1 MNKFVKIRDSW
12 PSVRHEANNKGY
24 FYQQDGAP
32 PHCTRQYL
40 YFVFETFSNRVISRR
55 TETPWPACSPDL
67 SPLEYWLWG
76 ELQATVI
83 EKSPESL
90 QEVID
95 VVNEGAAS
103 MERSKIIRATKN
115 FRRRVELCRKKKG
128 GHFEA
133 EVKIINV

>member
-1 MNKFVKIRDSW
+1 MNKFVKIQDLW

-32 PHCTRQYL
+32 PHFARQCL
-40 YFVFETFSNRVISRR
+40 DFVLETFSNRVISRR
-55 TETPWPACSPDL
+55 TETPWPAWSPDL
-67 SPLEYWLWG
+67 SPLDYRLWG
-76 ELQATVI
+76 ELQAIVL

-115 FRRRVELCRKKKG
+115 FRRSVELCRKKKG